1 MWNELCDDAH
11 EAHAMKVIH
20 RAVMVIALCFFT
32 FGGYAISTRLGA
44 DHPPTS
50 VAYGTEKAGAD
61 VVVFGD

>member
-1 MWNELCDDAH
+1 
-11 EAHAMKVIH
+11 MKVIH

>member
-20 RAVMVIALCFFT
+20 RAIVVIGISFAT

-44 DHPPTS
+44 GAPPAS
-50 VAYGTEKAGAD
+50 VTYGTEKAEPGAA
-61 VVVFGD
+61 VFGD